1 MTRLWANGE
10 QIEMQSTRQGTPIAF
25 YWGQSKHTIT
35 AILQRW
41 RVDTDWWRTPVQK
54 EYFQVQTDTGLLV
67 TCYFDGTQW
76 YLQRVYD

>member
-10 QIEMQSTRQGTPIAF
+10 PIEMQCTQQGDPTAF

-35 AILQRW
+35 TIHQQW
-41 RVDTDWWRTPVQK
+41 RVDTDWWRKPVQR
-54 EYFQVQTDTGLLV
+54 EYFQVQTATGLLV
-67 TCYFDGTQW
+67 TVYFDEAQW